1 MKILHTADVHLRE
14 PDDERWQALEE
25 ILEIAEQE
33 QVNLLAISGDLFD
46 TENIGEQLR
55 PRISNL
61 FSRRDFKILLIPGN
75 HDKDVFGQGYYFGD
89 SVHVFR
95 TLEEPLDLEGTKVW
109 GFPFTDLEGPELL
122 GYLRTIKKG
131 NEQDYQVLLFHGELL
146 DAFFQRKDF
155 GDEGGRR
162 YLPVHLSYFEGLG
175 LDYVLAGHFH
185 SELRIWEIPGGGSFI
200 YSGSPVSVTRR
211 ERGPRK
217 VNLLQ
222 PGEGPVEIEL
232 KSRFFQQVPVEI
244 TPFQKEDPARLVAD
258 KLAALPG
265 NALPLLEVK
274 GFIDGNRIG
283 KNEEQVITE
292 IKNLAAEYN
301 AEENSYIEIRDV
313 GMILEEDLFKSFEEK
328 LESIDHP
335 DRQGLWDMALRARLE
350 VKK

>member
-25 ILEIAEQE
+25 ILEIAERE
-33 QVNLLAISGDLFD
+33 KIDLLAISGDLFD

-61 FSRRDFKILLIPGN
+61 FSRRGFKILLIPGN
-75 HDKDVFGQGYYFGD
+75 HDREVFGKGYYFGD

-95 TLEEPLDLEGTKVW
+95 NLEEPLDLEDLKIW

-122 GYLRTIKKG
+122 RYLRKIKKG
-131 NEQDYQVLLFHGELL
+131 SNQASQVLLFHGELL

-155 GDEGGRR
+155 GDEGGSR
-162 YLPVHLSYFEGLG
+162 YLPVRLSYFEGLG

-185 SELRIWEIPGGGSFI
+185 SELRIWEISGGGSFI

-232 KSRFFQQVPVEI
+232 KSRFFQQVSVEI
-244 TPFQKEDPARLVAD
+244 SPFEDEDPVGKVKRKMGV
-258 KLAALPG
+258 LPD
-265 NALPLLEVK
+265 NAMPLLEVR
-274 GFIDGNRIG
+274 GFVDGNKLG
-283 KNEEQVITE
+283 KNEEQVINE
-292 IKNLAAEYN
+292 IKNLAVEYN

-328 LESIDHP
+328 LERIEHP
-335 DRQGLWDMALRARLE
+335 DQNDLWEMALRARLE